1 MKVQANNTKELI
13 IFFSWTMFF
22 FFGPKMTKMDKAGF
36 QSLLWT
42 E

>member
-1 MKVQANNTKELI
+1 MKVQTNNTKELI
-13 IFFSWTMFF
+13 TFFSWTMFF
-22 FFGPKMTKMDKAGF
+22 FCPKMTKMDKAGF